1 MLGLN
6 NMKIGKKL
14 VILPLVSIILLV
26 ILAIFSYN
34 ALNKQK
40 NAIDYIKKVNVEIV
54 QVNGDILADMRLL
67 NSSLYRVFNLYT
79 ANFDP
84 NKIQLEVDNLKL
96 LADSLE
102 KRISKM
108 LKTLKTKKSPYI
120 QTYLDIEKEYKN
132 YKQTAY
138 DGLDMVDFDVSTGFM
153 LFAGADDIFLRMNK
167 NLIKFRNS
175 TNKKIVKNQNI
186 SATDAESTIK
196 LLFILVIFTLI
207 LLSVIT
213 VIVSNSIKL
222 PLKTFQVGLLEF
234 FKYLNRENNN
244 VSLLNDNSNDEIG
257 DMAKLVNLNI
267 NSIQLSI
274 EEDNRLINDAKSTM
288 ERVVRGSFDQKIQGH
303 SSNQSLEAFKD
314 SVNKMI
320 TATNSH
326 FNKINSILNQYSG
339 YNYTN
344 VLILD
349 NIEKGG
355 VFELLVTDINKLRD
369 AITTMLVENKQ
380 NGLTLQSSSNELLN
394 NIDGL
399 STASNEAAASLEETA
414 AALEEIT
421 ANISNNTQSV
431 IKMATYGNDVKN
443 SVNQGQELANKTTLS
458 MDEIN
463 IEVNAISDAISV
475 IDQIAFQTNI
485 LSLNAAVEAATA
497 GEAGKGFAVVAQ
509 EVRNLASRSAE
520 AANEI
525 KALVSN
531 ATSKANNGKLISDE
545 MIEGYTHLNE
555 SITKTL
561 NMIDDVQNASKEQQN
576 GIVQINSAITTLD
589 HQTQQNASVALH
601 TKEIATQTQTIA
613 HEIVDDS
620 NEKEFIGK
628 DNIKSRSNDE
638 VKSIERRNSN
648 KSNQYEGLE
657 KRKRPSIKTNTNQ
670 IRKKESISPIV
681 SNNSG
686 DEWASF

>member
-545 MIEGYTHLNE
+545 MIDGYTHLNE